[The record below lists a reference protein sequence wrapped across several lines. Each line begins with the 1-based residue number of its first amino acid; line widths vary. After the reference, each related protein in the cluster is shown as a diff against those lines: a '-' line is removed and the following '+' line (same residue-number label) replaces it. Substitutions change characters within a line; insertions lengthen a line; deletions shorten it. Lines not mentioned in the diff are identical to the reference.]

1 MYNTQYVTHFI
12 NNVFY
17 IIILF
22 IIISLNFYYVHVT
35 DITLYYAITILLY
48 YFMLNTNIT
57 QFYHTNTMVE
67 HYNTIQYSV
76 TIYCTTIHTIQILD
90 YHTLY
95 KFCTSMLYYTIYYI
109 PILLHLLYTF
119 YLLYYYVFYTDI
131 TLFLYNTATVLL
143 TY

>member
-76 TIYCTTIHTIQILD
+76 TI
-90 YHTLY
+90 
-95 KFCTSMLYYTIYYI
+95 
-109 PILLHLLYTF
+109 
-119 YLLYYYVFYTDI
+119 
-131 TLFLYNTATVLL
+131 
-143 TY
+143 